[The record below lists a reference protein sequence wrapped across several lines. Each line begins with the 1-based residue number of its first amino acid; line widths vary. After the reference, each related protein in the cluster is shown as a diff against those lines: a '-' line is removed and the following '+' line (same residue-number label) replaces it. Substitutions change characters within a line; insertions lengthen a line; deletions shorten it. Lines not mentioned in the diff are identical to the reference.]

1 MELLKN
7 VARDLVEK
15 RLWPVAAGLLVVLA
29 GIPVFLGGG
38 GSSTPAADAPAPAAV
53 AARATTAAV
62 VTPGERAPQRRTRGG
77 KLRNPFVQPKAP
89 APASAATEVPTGSA
103 SSSGSAAG
111 GSVAGSGAGSAP
123 PSGGAVTPGGP
134 AVQET
139 EVDPRDLYRVT
150 LKFGPAAGTLKL
162 RRDLVRLT
170 PLPSVKSPFFVLM
183 GVRDDGET
191 ARFLIS
197 SDAEARGDGVCR
209 PRRSLCESIDLKPG
223 DTEFFDVE
231 TPEGKSVQYQMD
243 LISVRRLAG

>member
-1 MELLKN
+1 MDLLKN

-15 RLWPVAAGLLVVLA
+15 RLWPVAAGLVLVLA

-38 GSSTPAADAPAPAAV
+38 GSSTPAAGPTAPAAV
-53 AARATTAAV
+53 AARASTAAV
-62 VTPGERAPQRRTRGG
+62 VTPGERAPQRRARGG
-77 KLRNPFVQPKAP
+77 KLRNPFTQPKAP
-89 APASAATEVPTGSA
+89 EQASGATEVPTGTA
-103 SSSGSAAG
+103 SSSGSG
-111 GSVAGSGAGSAP
+111 GSVAGSAGGSAP
-123 PSGGAVTPGGP
+123 PSGGVVTPGGP
-134 AVQET
+134 AVEET

-223 DTEFFDVE
+223 DTEFFDVQ

>member
-38 GSSTPAADAPAPAAV
+38 GSSTPAADSKAPAAV

-89 APASAATEVPTGSA
+89 AAASAATEVPTGTA
-103 SSSGSAAG
+103 SSSGSGQA
-111 GSVAGSGAGSAP
+111 GSVAGSGASSP
-123 PSGGAVTPGGP
+123 PSGGVVTPGGP
-134 AVQET
+134 GVEET
-139 EVDPRDLYRVT
+139 EIDPRDLYRVT

-170 PLPSVKSPFFVLM
+170 PLPSVTSPFFVLM